1 MSDIRPALN
10 YTAEYASKVPSDII
24 NYIGG
29 TYPATKVKA
38 SLSELA
44 GLVSRRKPVVASNQ
58 ARPSQNGS
66 FVVEASDNSVHDAE
80 YWAGNRTPKA
90 TYPPQVNDRISGSGI
105 PSNGQI
111 PVGPTI
117 YQNASGEQ
125 IAPQAG
131 RSIMDRPGAFTG
143 PNNDPTTP
151 GMTREYTSEPELT
164 AFNPDD
170 ARFEKRNI
178 EIEQQKERMKRDLQ
192 AREIASRE
200 KIAAEEMAR
209 RLTHDKYEQ
218 EDRVRR
224 QKIEDQEQAYRA
236 DAMARAERRAAEESA
251 WSAQHGGQPY
261 SPQAVIK
268 QMQDDR
274 EDATIATHDIN
285 QAIISANKLAAI
297 RDLEIVEKG
306 GVPSDLDSIK
316 MIAEIT
322 GKDISKVRL
331 SPADI
336 AAAKEAIEKDAER
349 SREMV
354 TKAYQSRMHQIKIT
368 KSEKD
373 SEFE

>member
-1 MSDIRPALN
+1 MGEYIPQGIGQSVSDASRRMGSLARAIVRPGRSAPPQ
-10 YTAEYASKVPSDII
+10 YSGPTGSIDAYG
-24 NYIGG
+24 NYIPPKPKMVPVP
-29 TYPATKVKA
+29 YK
-38 SLSELA
+38 SNSE
-44 GLVSRRKPVVASNQ
+44 VI
-58 ARPSQNGS
+58 
-66 FVVEASDNSVHDAE
+66 EASDNSAH
-80 YWAGNRTPKA
+80 
-90 TYPPQVNDRISGSGI
+90 VNDRISGSGI

-274 EDATIATHDIN
+274 EDSIIATHDID
-285 QAIISANKLAAI
+285 QATISANKLAAI
-297 RDLEIVEKG
+297 RDLEIIEKG
-306 GVPSDLDSIK
+306 GVPNDLDSIK

-373 SEFE
+373 SEFK